1 MEVISIIRILFQVYW
16 FMIIGYI
23 LLSWFPQARESPIA
37 QILSRLVEP
46 YLSIFRFIPPI
57 GIIDI
62 SPIIALIALQFVQA
76 GVEYIVLLVLR
87 LVGV

>member
-1 MEVISIIRILFQVYW
+1 MEVIAVVRLLFRIYW

-37 QILSRLVEP
+37 QLLSRMVEP

-57 GIIDI
+57 GIFDI
-62 SPIIALIALQFVQA
+62 SPIIALIALNFVQA
-76 GVEYIVLLVLR
+76 GVEYIVLLILGM
-87 LVGV
+87 LG

>member
-1 MEVISIIRILFQVYW
+1 
-16 FMIIGYI
+16 MIIGYI